1 MPGNILASFPAG
13 RRGRFNDRLADRRS
27 PSPIAGGDILS
38 TQKSWSKKCS
48 QSRVWPLPMVP
59 SPIRKHFY
67 WQETGG
73 QHRREPDE
81 IIFIDRYKQAA
92 ADIDSRPVGSHI
104 SEASF
109 ETSLEAIKRR
119 AHFLRSSCHLVV
131 AGHHRP
137 ASVDHRSPEITRE
150 LERDQSKWMVH
161 LSAELI
167 RASGGRSSSSG
178 DLTFLEMLNRKQTT
192 SISKER
198 SKQTRFINYIKW
210 NK

>member
-1 MPGNILASFPAG
+1 MRKIQRPSG
-13 RRGRFNDRLADRRS
+13 RPPTTDR

-38 TQKSWSKKCS
+38 TQKSWSTKCS
-48 QSRVWPLPMVP
+48 QSRVWPLPTAP

-109 ETSLEAIKRR
+109 ETSLEAIKKR

-137 ASVDHRSPEITRE
+137 PITDRPRSHASSNAIT
-150 LERDQSKWMVH
+150 QTKWMVH

-167 RASGGRSSSSG
+167 RASICDWGRSSSSG
-178 DLTFLEMLNRKQTT
+178 DLKFPGE
-192 SISKER
+192 
-198 SKQTRFINYIKW
+198 
-210 NK
+210 